1 MPTPNYSIG
10 FMDTIETFIS
20 PFYIISNNLIIYIII
35 NNIEYYIKNVK
46 HKDYLKTVYKKIITI
61 IISIITSIIAV
72 IIFDKDLE
80 AIVTSA
86 LLSIVFYDYIVS
98 YLIKDPIKKTPLGF
112 VSLEYI
118 QNVTLNE
125 TDERFIWKY
134 QNDIANILN
143 MGK

>member
-20 PFYIISNNLIIYIII
+20 PFYIIIIYIII

-86 LLSIVFYDYIVS
+86 LLSIVFYDYIVK
-98 YLIKDPIKKTPLGF
+98 YIIKGIKNKT
-112 VSLEYI
+112 S
-118 QNVTLNE
+118 
-125 TDERFIWKY
+125 KY
-134 QNDIANILN
+134 NKNGD
-143 MGK
+143 K

>member
-1 MPTPNYSIG
+1 
-10 FMDTIETFIS
+10 MDTIETFIS

-86 LLSIVFYDYIVS
+86 LLSIVFYDYIVK
-98 YLIKDPIKKTPLGF
+98 YIIKGVKNKT
-112 VSLEYI
+112 S
-118 QNVTLNE
+118 
-125 TDERFIWKY
+125 KY
-134 QNDIANILN
+134 NKN
-143 MGK
+143 GYK

>member
-20 PFYIISNNLIIYIII
+20 PFYIISNNLIIY
-35 NNIEYYIKNVK
+35 IEYYIKNVK

-86 LLSIVFYDYIVS
+86 LLSIVFYDYIVK
-98 YLIKDPIKKTPLGF
+98 YIIKGIKNKT
-112 VSLEYI
+112 S
-118 QNVTLNE
+118 
-125 TDERFIWKY
+125 KY
-134 QNDIANILN
+134 NKNGD
-143 MGK
+143 K